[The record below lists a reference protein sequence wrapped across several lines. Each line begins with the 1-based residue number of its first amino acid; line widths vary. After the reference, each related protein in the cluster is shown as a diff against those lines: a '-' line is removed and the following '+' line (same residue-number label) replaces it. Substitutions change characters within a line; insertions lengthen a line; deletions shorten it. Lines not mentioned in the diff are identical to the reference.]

1 MARLL
6 DIDVIW
12 TQYEGIEAIQSH
24 NPQCK
29 QQKESVAVT
38 RLTNKRTKIMD
49 EMVLC

>member
-29 QQKESVAVT
+29 PQSSMQATERVSSS
-38 RLTNKRTKIMD
+38 NKADK
-49 EMVLC
+49 